1 MRSNRRWR
9 KPVFDAEL
17 RGGGERVRQQLAHER
32 DLHRRV
38 GADAVLGAAVH
49 GRLVLRRDRGRG
61 VQEAV
66 GAGREE
72 VLVEERD
79 LAQERPG
86 AVAKERA
93 VARPEP
99 VVPVERRDPRA
110 GAGPVDAV
118 RLEVVLEAGSV
129 AHEDREEDAAAA
141 PESAGV
147 RAEVVAEA
155 VQQVEERK
163 QRFGHAAAQRLG
175 VHELDVLVEEVGGRP
190 RGRVVAVPDALQ
202 VRGAR
207 AAEAGRGEQQV
218 AAEVR
223 HLLDEPRVD
232 RAGVGVEEQPLV
244 ALLRRIRRREREARR
259 AEAPGERRG
268 VRGEE
273 RPERLAVEPREL
285 LLERIEGA
293 RFVVDVDDE
302 VDERRVLHD
311 QRRGGNG
318 GARRPRRAAT
328 RVRRLDWRARPTN
341 RAVRVEQA
349 RHAGEVQA
357 VGRPDGREDRA
368 AANLGGEVVPAAVAG
383 EVDQV
388 VAG

>member
-1 MRSNRRWR
+1 M
-9 KPVFDAEL
+9 E
-17 RGGGERVRQQLAHER
+17 
-32 DLHRRV
+32 
-38 GADAVLGAAVH
+38 
-49 GRLVLRRDRGRG
+49 
-61 VQEAV
+61 EAV

-141 PESAGV
+141 PEAAGV

-223 HLLDEPRVD
+223 HLLDEPRVH

-244 ALLRRIRRREREARR
+244 ALLRRVRRREREARR

-273 RPERLAVEPREL
+273 RLERLAVEPREL

-328 RVRRLDWRARPTN
+328 RVRRLARRARPTN
-341 RAVRVEQA
+341 RAVRGEKA
-349 RHAGEVQA
+349 RHAAEVQA

-368 AANLGGEVVPAAVAG
+368 AAGLGGEVVPAAVAG